1 MSTTLEHTQAV
12 NPLDAQPNA
21 AAGGWFDCV
30 VNYAGPAEDGVIYIH
45 LRDRAGA
52 FDSWYK
58 ATDVCKK
65 EMLATAL
72 TAITSGLP
80 VSAALTTQDQYGVCQ
95 RLYVHT

>member
-1 MSTTLEHTQAV
+1 MSTTSTEQAT
-12 NPLDAQPNA
+12 NPLDSQANA
-21 AAGGWFDCV
+21 SAGGWFDCTV
-30 VNYAGPAEDGVIYIH
+30 DYAGPAEDGVIYIH

-52 FDSWYK
+52 FDRWYK
-58 ATDVCKK
+58 ATEVCKR

-80 VSAALTTQDQYGVCQ
+80 VSAALATQDEYGVLE

>member
-1 MSTTLEHTQAV
+1 MSTTSTEQGT
-12 NPLDAQPNA
+12 NPLESQADAS
-21 AAGGWFDCV
+21 AGGWFDCT

-45 LRDRAGA
+45 LHERSGV
-52 FDSWYK
+52 FNKWFK
-58 ATDVCKK
+58 ATEVCKR

-80 VSAALTTQDQYGVCQ
+80 VAAALATQDEYGVLE